1 MTTQAY
7 SVICK
12 GPATGMRRVIGPAA
26 CLCALMAAT
35 LLSAAEPAG
44 SRGTSAPAQSI
55 MPDGAAQ
62 IRSAPGPSQIV
73 ITTTSR
79 LAGAIDSLRW
89 NGREFINSFDHG
101 RQLQSASNLDCGTPI
116 KPETFNPTEAGSR
129 RDGAGP
135 VSSSRL
141 LHMRVEPDAL
151 QTLTQM
157 AFWLAPGEKS
167 GPNPA
172 KNTTVLS
179 DHLLLKRL
187 RIGYKQMPQVI
198 PYEVVFSLPIGEHH
212 TEAVF
217 EALTGYMPPEFSQFL
232 RYDPRENELR
242 PLSNGPGEIP
252 HPVVL
257 SLPEGTHAMGIYAPP
272 QPAPFTT
279 GPTYGR
285 WRFQAEKVVKW
296 NCVFRVRCAEGIPPG
311 EYPFRMFVLV
321 GDLDTV
327 RQNLAALH
335 AEFAGKPP
343 EQRTE
348 AVRRLGSPAPIA
360 SPAVLTSPVGEAQ

>member
-1 MTTQAY
+1 MARANPLMCEG
-7 SVICK
+7 SAAAI
-12 GPATGMRRVIGPAA
+12 RRVVGPAA
-26 CLCALMAAT
+26 WLCALTTAT
-35 LLSAAEPAG
+35 LLPAAGPAESG
-44 SRGTSAPAQSI
+44 GAKSPALAAA
-55 MPDGAAQ
+55 PDGAAQ

-73 ITTTSR
+73 ITTTAR

-89 NGREFINSFDHG
+89 NGREFIDSFDHG

-116 KPETFNPTEAGSR
+116 KAETFNPTEAGSC

-135 VSSSRL
+135 TSSGRL
-141 LHMRVEPDAL
+141 LHMRVEPNAL

-172 KNTTVLS
+172 KNTAVLS

-232 RYDPRENELR
+232 QYDSRENELR
-242 PLSNGPGEIP
+242 PLSDGPGEIP

-272 QPAPFTT
+272 QPAPHTT

-296 NCVFRVRCAEGIPPG
+296 NCVFRVRRAEGIPPG
-311 EYPFRMFVLV
+311 EYSFRMFVLV
-321 GDLDTV
+321 GDRNTV
-327 RQNLAALH
+327 RENLAALH
-335 AEFAGKPP
+335 AEFAAKPP
-343 EQRTE
+343 EQRAE
-348 AVRRLGSPAPIA
+348 AARRLGSPAPIA
-360 SPAVLTSPVGEAQ
+360 SPAAPTSPIGEAQ

>member
-1 MTTQAY
+1 MAHALLFCCE
-7 SVICK
+7 SVAAAIRRVA
-12 GPATGMRRVIGPAA
+12 GPAVWLWTLTM
-26 CLCALMAAT
+26 AT
-35 LLSAAEPAG
+35 LLSAAGPAG
-44 SRGTSAPAQSI
+44 NGNAKSPALAAV
-55 MPDGAAQ
+55 PDGAAQ

-73 ITTTSR
+73 ITTTAR

-89 NGREFINSFDHG
+89 NGREFIDSFDHG

-116 KPETFNPTEAGSR
+116 KGETFNPTEAGSR
-129 RDGAGP
+129 RDGVGP
-135 VSSSRL
+135 TSSSRL

-232 RYDPRENELR
+232 QYDPREKELR
-242 PLSNGPGEIP
+242 PLSDGPGEIP

-272 QPAPFTT
+272 QPAPHTT
-279 GPTYGR
+279 GPSYGR

-296 NCVFRVRCAEGIPPG
+296 NCVFRVRRAEGIPPG
-311 EYPFRMFVLV
+311 EYSFRMFVLV
-321 GDLDTV
+321 GDRNTV
-327 RQNLAALH
+327 RENLAALH
-335 AEFAGKPP
+335 AEFAAK
-343 EQRTE
+343 
-348 AVRRLGSPAPIA
+348 PAP
-360 SPAVLTSPVGEAQ
+360 

>member
-1 MTTQAY
+1 MAQTRRL
-7 SVICK
+7 VWE
-12 GPATGMRRVIGPAA
+12 GPAIAIRRVVGLVVCLGSLSTAA
-26 CLCALMAAT
+26 FVT
-35 LLSAAEPAG
+35 AAEPASSG
-44 SRGTSAPAQSI
+44 RAKSSAISPAG
-55 MPDGAAQ
+55 DGAAQ
-62 IRSAPGPSQIV
+62 IRSAPGPAQIV

-79 LAGAIDSLRW
+79 LAGAIDSLQW
-89 NGREFINSFDHG
+89 NGREFIDSFDHG

-116 KPETFNPTEAGSR
+116 KAETFNPTEAGSR
-129 RDGAGP
+129 RDHVGP
-135 VSSSRL
+135 KSSSRL

-172 KNTTVLS
+172 KNTTVVS
-179 DHLLLKRL
+179 DHLLLKRV

-232 RYDPRENELR
+232 QYDARENELR
-242 PLSNGPGEIP
+242 PLSDGPGEIP

-257 SLPEGTHAMGIYAPP
+257 SAPEGTHAMGIYAPP
-272 QPAPFTT
+272 QPAPNTT
-279 GPTYGR
+279 GPSYGR

-296 NCVFRVRCAEGIPPG
+296 NCVFRVRRADGIPPG
-311 EYPFRMFVLV
+311 EYAFRMFVLV
-321 GDLDTV
+321 GDRNTV

-335 AEFAGKPP
+335 AEFAAKPEERP
-343 EQRTE
+343 TGR
-348 AVRRLGSPAPIA
+348 
-360 SPAVLTSPVGEAQ
+360 